1 MPRYLSQH
9 TIACLTRQGAE
20 ELTARLQRRNAVHAR
35 RVLLSMHDG
44 KLLVEFDASSR
55 EELEKW
61 LAAEKFHFDWLL
73 RIEYESH
80 EGSARFRVLARGA
93 SDGVNLVRPRGESVA
108 KAHPRPLRCESARK
122 YLQIPESQ
130 ATTSRL

>member
-20 ELTARLQRRNAVHAR
+20 ELAIRLHAATAVNTK

-44 KLLVEFDASSR
+44 KLLVEFEAANR

-61 LAAEKFHFDWLL
+61 LAAEKFHFDWIL
-73 RIEYESH
+73 RVEYESR
-80 EGSARFRVLARGA
+80 EGKLAP
-93 SDGVNLVRPRGESVA
+93 V
-108 KAHPRPLRCESARK
+108 
-122 YLQIPESQ
+122 
-130 ATTSRL
+130 

>member
-20 ELTARLQRRNAVHAR
+20 ELAIRLHSATAVNTK

-44 KLLVEFDASSR
+44 KLLVEFEAASR

-61 LAAEKFHFDWLL
+61 LAAEKFHFDWIL
-73 RIEYESH
+73 RIEYESR
-80 EGSARFRVLARGA
+80 EGKLAP
-93 SDGVNLVRPRGESVA
+93 V
-108 KAHPRPLRCESARK
+108 
-122 YLQIPESQ
+122 
-130 ATTSRL
+130 